1 MAAKPKLAFAFEFRM
16 RLGARTHIPL
26 TGDQTRGAVL
36 VEGGSFCGPGIE
48 GIVVGGSGGDFPQV
62 RHDGGARFDAVYL
75 LRTSDGVPIL
85 KRNSGIRYADADVIG
100 RLMAGEHVDPGDYYM
115 RLAPRFE
122 APAGPYDWLNRT
134 IFIGTGMRGAD
145 GSVFRYW
152 KLT

>member
-1 MAAKPKLAFAFEFRM
+1 MVGKPELEFAFEFRM
-16 RLGARTHIPL
+16 QLGARVHIPI

-36 VEGGSFCGPGIE
+36 VEGGSFSGPGIQ
-48 GIVVGGSGGDFPQV
+48 GTVVGGSGGDFPQV
-62 RHDGGARFDAVYL
+62 RHDGGARFEAVYL
-75 LRTSDGVPIL
+75 LRTDDGVPIL
-85 KRNSGIRYADADVIG
+85 KRNAGVRHATPDVIK
-100 RLMAGEHVDPGDYYM
+100 RLMAGEDVDPSEYYM

-134 IFIGTGMRGAD
+134 IFVGSGMRGAE

>member
-1 MAAKPKLAFAFEFRM
+1 M
-16 RLGARTHIPL
+16 
-26 TGDQTRGAVL
+26 
-36 VEGGSFCGPGIE
+36 
-48 GIVVGGSGGDFPQV
+48 VVGGSGGDFPQV
-62 RHDGGARFDAVYL
+62 RRDGGARFDAVYL

-85 KRNSGIRYADADVIG
+85 KRNSGIRHADADATR
-100 RLMAGEHVDPGDYYM
+100 RLMAGEPVDPGDYYM

-134 IFIGTGMRGAD
+134 IFIGTGIRRAD

>member
-1 MAAKPKLAFAFEFRM
+1 MAAKPKVEFALEFRM
-16 RLGARTHIPL
+16 RLGARTHIAL

-36 VEGGSFCGPGIE
+36 VEGGSFFGPDVE

-62 RHDGGARFDAVYL
+62 RRDGGARFDAVYL

-85 KRNSGIRYADADVIG
+85 KRNSGVRHADAEVIR
-100 RLMAGEHVDPGDYYM
+100 RLMGGESVDARDYYM

-122 APAGPYDWLNRT
+122 APAGRYDWLNRT
-134 IFIGTGMRGAD
+134 IFIGTGVRGAE